1 MCDKQYG
8 AHWRTRLSGTQNVRK
23 LATAA
28 AVSLALNSGGAFGL
42 GLGDIEMQS
51 ALNQPM
57 DAEIRL
63 TSVRPGELDGM
74 IVQLAS
80 EEAFARAGIERSSA
94 LTDLTFSVDNN
105 NGNPVIRI
113 SSNRPVVE
121 PFLNFLL
128 EVDWPQGRMVREY
141 TVLLDPPVFM
151 TPSATE
157 RNEAADQPTVVDRGE
172 DSNLVP
178 TPIERGSAEIEDG
191 GITVDLDDLVVNEE
205 SLEASSSVPTPA
217 ELLGESDNSLEGGQ
231 LLSLDEL
238 SDDELVGDTEDP
250 IGDGGEIVSLSD
262 LTAPNT
268 AAIEQQEAEL
278 VESFSI
284 EDIEVELAGSAEEIT
299 DDLVIDAA
307 GEIIDQSDGGEV
319 VSLSDLDLE
328 SDSTIVS
335 LDELEEQIGEP
346 DDASAVVIGDPDIA
360 DSSESAAA
368 DADDAGVESASREA
382 SQQVTVSS
390 GDTLFEIADRNLVGD
405 VSVQQMMMALLT
417 ANESSFIN
425 NNINL
430 VRAGSIL
437 RIPDADEANKLTQ
450 AEALAAIGEQQQLWR
465 DYRDSLRGSG
475 ATQLAQN
482 VEAPNDAE
490 AGADAAAGT
499 DDPIETAAI
508 DPDEGIEGLSDEA
521 REILENARREILDRE
536 ELQIVA
542 DNAPSNT
549 AASATADETGDND
562 AALLG
567 EVNRKLQLA
576 REELA
581 ATRLRGDDLG
591 EQVTELESTT
601 ENLDALVSLRQNEV
615 AKLEVQ
621 LEQAREAEAQRL
633 ADEQTAA
640 EEAQRLAEEEAAQA
654 EQAAAQ
660 ASEDAAAEAQR
671 LAEEQAA
678 AAEEAAAEA
687 ERLAEAEAAE
697 AAQAAEQAAAEAER
711 LAQAEADAAE
721 SAAREEAAKAA
732 SLAEQANNTTQ
743 NLADEAESAAE
754 NAAESATNALTEAGE
769 TLEQVELIDGDE
781 SAGSQGVQSAD
792 TQAADP
798 AGESDESKGTWY
810 QEFLKDP
817 NRMLIAGI
825 GGLGL
830 LGVLGTLLFRG
841 RRRDDPDSRLD
852 VSDEAAFAE
861 ASVQQTDA
869 DGADSQDNSRFG
881 DPASVA
887 AAGVAGVAAGG
898 AALAGSSRSAAD
910 EMVHELTGATDDTAD
925 QTLSNTVNE
934 LEDGTLSFGAG
945 ADVEGITDDI
955 DDEDINPDDTIA
967 EVDVYL
973 AYGLHGQAEELLT
986 KAVESKPE
994 NAGYASKLLQT
1005 YHAQGNAPAFHNLA
1019 EDFHSRFGGEEN
1031 PEWPSIA
1038 AMGQDLRPGN
1048 ALYASAAGAALASAS
1063 LDGNSADGNEAVV
1076 ETSASSVNREFAAS
1090 SVDNDIFDLSGD
1102 QSGLMDQSIDPAFA
1116 FDEGD
1121 LEATGDF
1128 SRIASELAA
1137 EEGAGIE
1144 FPGFDESGTAANE
1157 TLKADDSLKTGAD
1170 ELEDSLSVDGLDVD
1184 DLDGLSDSVEDL
1196 TLDLDQLSGD
1206 LELDSA
1212 DLLNADL
1219 NDIDIPELTTD
1230 DELLLDST
1238 SAIGESGDEMDT
1250 MMDLAKAYIDMGDKD
1265 SASSALGEIVKSGS
1279 PAQVTEAETLLRKI
1293 S

>member
-1 MCDKQYG
+1 
-8 AHWRTRLSGTQNVRK
+8 
-23 LATAA
+23 
-28 AVSLALNSGGAFGL
+28 
-42 GLGDIEMQS
+42 
-51 ALNQPM
+51 
-57 DAEIRL
+57 
-63 TSVRPGELDGM
+63 M

-80 EEAFARAGIERSSA
+80 EEAFARAGIERSNA
-94 LTDLTFSVDNN
+94 LTDLSFTVDSN

-178 TPIERGSAEIEDG
+178 TPIERESAELEDG
-191 GITVDLDDLVVNEE
+191 GITVNLDDLVVNEE
-205 SLEASSSVPTPA
+205 RLEASSSVPTPA
-217 ELLGESDNSLEGGQ
+217 ELLGESDDSLEGGQ

-238 SDDELVGDTEDP
+238 SDDELVGGAEDP

-268 AAIEQQEAEL
+268 AAIEQREAEL

-284 EDIEVELAGSAEEIT
+284 DDIEVELAGSAEEIT
-299 DDLVIDAA
+299 DDLVVDAA
-307 GEIIDQSDGGEV
+307 GEIITQSDGGEV
-319 VSLSDLDLE
+319 VSLTDLDLE
-328 SDSTIVS
+328 SDSTIVT
-335 LDELEEQIGEP
+335 LEELEEQIGESDEP
-346 DDASAVVIGDPDIA
+346 SAVVIGDPDVA
-360 DSSESAAA
+360 DATESAEATEATEPVEDVAA
-368 DADDAGVESASREA
+368 LDSADREA
-382 SQQVTVSS
+382 GQQVTVSS
-390 GDTLFEIADRNLVGD
+390 GDTLFEIADRNLVGG

-465 DYRDSLRGSG
+465 DYRDSLRSSG
-475 ATQLAQN
+475 ATQIAQN
-482 VEAPNDAE
+482 TEAPNDAE
-490 AGADAAAGT
+490 AGTDAVTNAEAGAE
-499 DDPIETAAI
+499 DPIETAAI
-508 DPDEGIEGLSDEA
+508 DPDEGIEGLSAEA
-521 REILENARREILDRE
+521 REILENARREILNRE

-581 ATRLRGDDLG
+581 ATRLQGDDLG
-591 EQVTELESTT
+591 EQVSELESTT

-615 AKLEVQ
+615 AKLELQ

-633 ADEQTAA
+633 AEEQAAA
-640 EEAQRLAEEEAAQA
+640 EEAERLAEEQAAEAERAAEEAAAEEARLAEEEAA
-654 EQAAAQ
+654 AAAQ
-660 ASEDAAAEAQR
+660 AAEQ
-671 LAEEQAA
+671 

-697 AAQAAEQAAAEAER
+697 AAQAAEEAAAEAQRLADEEAAEAAQAAEEAAAEAEQ
-711 LAQAEADAAE
+711 LAQAEAEAAE

-732 SLAEQANNTTQ
+732 SLAEQAGNTTQ
-743 NLADEAESAAE
+743 NLTDEAQSAAE
-754 NAAESATNALTEAGE
+754 TAAESTTNALTEAGE
-769 TLEQVELIDGDE
+769 TLAQVELVDGDE
-781 SAGSQGVQSAD
+781 ETGSQESQSAD
-792 TQAADP
+792 SQAADP
-798 AGESDESKGTWY
+798 AGESTEATGTWY

-841 RRRDDPDSRLD
+841 KRRDDPDSRLD

-861 ASVQQTDA
+861 ASAQEPDA
-869 DGADSQDNSRFG
+869 DGAESGDKSRFG
-881 DPASVA
+881 DPATVA
-887 AAGVAGVAAGG
+887 AAGAAGVAAGG
-898 AALAGSSRSAAD
+898 AALAGTSRSAA
-910 EMVHELTGATDDTAD
+910 EEVIHELTGANDDTAD

-945 ADVEGITDDI
+945 ADVEGITDDV

-994 NAGYASKLLQT
+994 NPGYASKLLQT

-1048 ALYASAAGAALASAS
+1048 ALYASAGAALATTA
-1063 LDGNSADGNEAVV
+1063 LDGSNADDNEGIV
-1076 ETSASSVNREFAAS
+1076 EASASSVNREFAAS

-1128 SRIASELAA
+1128 SRIANELAA

-1157 TLKADDSLKTGAD
+1157 TLKADDSLKTGSN
-1170 ELEDSLSVDGLDVD
+1170 ELEDSLNIDELNVD